1 MRHDDSEQERLP
13 KDDAGPLLAASS
25 KRPRLTYALACCVTY
40 NLFANHWNRD
50 SIGALELP
58 LENDPTFGFS
68 VRQYNSLS
76 AAYFAPNIPVP
87 FVAGVLSQI
96 YGPALIYVGFGAAA
110 FCGNVLFAA
119 AALTPPRY
127 PLLLS
132 GRVITGIAYEALDM
146 VPIGLLSPRFEG
158 QWGTMVG
165 VINGVNR
172 LGSVLN
178 FLLEPLIL
186 RSRGGAAA
194 ALLLPALLGASML
207 PCCLAAWHID
217 RTLRRRAQA
226 KALADAQAEAAQSGV
241 GSDAAAVQPAEGRL
255 TLSIATL
262 PATIRRF
269 TATYWLFL
277 LGSMCVYGSVV
288 PFWFIGAKHIA
299 LRWDMG
305 LAAADAYLLWPE
317 GSIALVAPP
326 FGLLIDRHKWSFE
339 RRLVVSAVSL
349 LAVSASLLA
358 LAWLPLPPVIG
369 VCMLGLGYAC
379 AQNLI
384 WSTVPLASPPELLNL
399 SAGLIGCAV
408 NVLPMLLPAVAF
420 DGNGSRDCT
429 ILAAVGALGF
439 VALAAGACIE
449 RSRRTRTQRGRGG
462 GAGGRAWLSGSQLPE
477 LPAPEGAA
485 LPPTDEDPPQ
495 HHHGGGGG
503 FGE

>member
-1 MRHDDSEQERLP
+1 MSDRVEEQERLP
-13 KDDAGPLLAASS
+13 KEDAGPLLAASS
-25 KRPRLTYALACCVTY
+25 KRPRLAYALACCVTY

-96 YGPALIYVGFGAAA
+96 YGPALIYVGFGVAA

-127 PLLLS
+127 ALLLS
-132 GRVITGIAYEALDM
+132 GRVMTGIAYEALDM

-186 RSRGGAAA
+186 RSPGGAAA

-226 KALADAQAEAAQSGV
+226 KALAEAAQ
-241 GSDAAAVQPAEGRL
+241 DEAAQPAEERL
-255 TLSIATL
+255 ALSVATL

-269 TATYWLFL
+269 SATYWLFL

-358 LAWLPLPPVIG
+358 LSWLPLPPVIG

-408 NVLPMLLPAVAF
+408 NIMPMLLPAVAF

-439 VALAAGACIE
+439 AAYAVGACIE
-449 RSRRTRTQRGRGG
+449 RRRRSRTQRGRGG

-485 LPPTDEDPPQ
+485 LPPADEDPPQ
-495 HHHGGGGG
+495 LRDADGGG
-503 FGE
+503 FEE